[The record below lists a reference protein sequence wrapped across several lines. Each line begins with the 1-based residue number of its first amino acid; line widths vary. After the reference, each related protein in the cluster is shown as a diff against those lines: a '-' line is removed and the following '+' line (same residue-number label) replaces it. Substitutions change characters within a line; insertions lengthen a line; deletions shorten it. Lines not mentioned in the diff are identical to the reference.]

1 VYSAEQE
8 WQTRSQLAN
17 GGNEAPLLAKEWVAK
32 EWVAKEW
39 MAKEWMAKEWM
50 AKEWMAKECRL
61 RTIPLLTIPLPEPA
75 FCEVRDEAPQAPMV
89 NPTV

>member
-1 VYSAEQE
+1 VYSVEQE

-17 GGNEAPLLAKEWVAK
+17 GGNE
-32 EWVAKEW
+32 
-39 MAKEWMAKEWM
+39 
-50 AKEWMAKECRL
+50 KEWMAKECRL